1 MGSPPGAAGGDTAR
15 GGLQLLLALWSGGQ
29 GTPSGPLI
37 PLVCSPLPFGLGR
50 RAEEMERRGWIVK
63 VYLCCTEKFSVSSLF
78 SKEPHEFLD
87 RWEHDIICAITR
99 RRHGR
104 QEDQL

>member
-1 MGSPPGAAGGDTAR
+1 MCG
-15 GGLQLLLALWSGGQ
+15 
-29 GTPSGPLI
+29 
-37 PLVCSPLPFGLGR
+37 CSKEYK
-50 RAEEMERRGWIVK
+50 EEMERRGWIMK
-63 VYLCCTEKFSVSSLF
+63 VHLYCTEKFSISSLS

-87 RWEHDIICAITR
+87 RWEHDIIYAITQ

>member
-1 MGSPPGAAGGDTAR
+1 M
-15 GGLQLLLALWSGGQ
+15 
-29 GTPSGPLI
+29 
-37 PLVCSPLPFGLGR
+37 
-50 RAEEMERRGWIVK
+50 K
-63 VYLCCTEKFSVSSLF
+63 VHLYCTEKFSISSLS

-87 RWEHDIICAITR
+87 RWEHDIIYAITQ

>member
-1 MGSPPGAAGGDTAR
+1 MKEKDTKGAEKSCVAAAKTIAK
-15 GGLQLLLALWSGGQ
+15 
-29 GTPSGPLI
+29 
-37 PLVCSPLPFGLGR
+37 
-50 RAEEMERRGWIVK
+50 EEMERRGWIVK

>member
-1 MGSPPGAAGGDTAR
+1 M
-15 GGLQLLLALWSGGQ
+15 
-29 GTPSGPLI
+29 
-37 PLVCSPLPFGLGR
+37 
-50 RAEEMERRGWIVK
+50 K
-63 VYLCCTEKFSVSSLF
+63 VHLYCTEKFSISSLF

-87 RWEHDIICAITR
+87 RWEHDIIYAITQ